1 MSLHLYRRHQ
11 SKCESGRPE
20 HSRTG
25 EFEEL
30 KKGWKRCACL
40 IFASGTLAK
49 TFRRQSTG
57 QGNWDDAKTVAR
69 QWEAA
74 ANWTGTIAPPIQ
86 QSPASDDPGTRTH
99 RTTIEKAVKTY
110 LAEFGEHAALA
121 TQKKYRLML
130 NKLKS
135 FSEEKGYVMIDQLG
149 PSDVREFRSSW
160 NVSARTAPRRMSM
173 VRSFFEYCLS
183 NEWTDRN
190 PARMVK
196 NPKTRDSGD
205 GRNEQKLPFSDDEIK
220 RMYDACTKYG
230 TTFHYK
236 WTGDDLAD
244 FISLSIYTGLRISD
258 VALFQADRMQPTGE
272 ILIRTTKAG
281 THVYTWV
288 PEWLQERIR
297 DRAKKHGQ
305 FIFGAHRPTTLDIIT
320 ETWRRRL
327 NALWE
332 LCGEWKVKPTP
343 HRFRHSFARIILQR
357 GVSVRDVA
365 DLLGNSEQMVR
376 KHYAAWIPERQ
387 ERLTK
392 ILREAFTD
400 KPKPKVVN
408 MPKLG

>member
-1 MSLHLYRRHQ
+1 MPLALYRRHRRDCKGGHAESLRTSEYDERKRGWQ
-11 SKCESGRPE
+11 RCECP
-20 HSRTG
+20 
-25 EFEEL
+25 
-30 KKGWKRCACL
+30 
-40 IFASGTLAK
+40 IFVSGTLQGAFK
-49 TFRRQSTG
+49 RQNIG
-57 QGNWDDAKTVAR
+57 
-69 QWEAA
+69 QWEWESARIVA
-74 ANWTGTIAPPIQ
+74 FSYEQAKNWSGTIPEPTQPLLNQTPDHNRA
-86 QSPASDDPGTRTH
+86 
-99 RTTIEKAVKTY
+99 TIEKAIKTY

-135 FSEEKGYVMIDQLG
+135 FSDERGYIMIEQWG
-149 PSDVREFRSSW
+149 PSDIREFRSSW

-173 VRSFFEYCLS
+173 VRSFFEYCHS
-183 NEWTDRN
+183 NEWIDRN

-205 GRNEQKLPFSDDEIK
+205 GRNEQKLPFTDDEIK
-220 RMYDACTKYG
+220 RMYDACPKYG
-230 TTFHYK
+230 TDYRYK

-288 PEWLQERIR
+288 PEWLQQRIKA
-297 DRAKKHGQ
+297 RAQKHGQ
-305 FIFGAHRPTTLDIIT
+305 YIFGAHKPTTLDIIT

-327 NALWE
+327 NSLWE
-332 LCGEWKVKPTP
+332 LCGEWKVTPTP
-343 HRFRHSFARIILQR
+343 HRFRHTFARIVLQR
-357 GVSVRDVA
+357 EVSVRDVA

-387 ERLTK
+387 ARLTK
-392 ILREAFTD
+392 ILQEAFDD
-400 KPKPKVVN
+400 KPKPKLVQ
-408 MPKLG
+408 MPSTS